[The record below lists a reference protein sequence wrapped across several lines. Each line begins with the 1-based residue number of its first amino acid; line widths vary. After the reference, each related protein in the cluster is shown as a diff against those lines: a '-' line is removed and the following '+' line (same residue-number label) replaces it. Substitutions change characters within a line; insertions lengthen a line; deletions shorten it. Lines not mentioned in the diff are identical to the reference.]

1 MKRRSTRK
9 RNPIKRF
16 FKSSP
21 LSLPSL
27 NFSLSRKF
35 RRLKRSWKHSQ
46 FRLPSLN
53 IRFRKKSRRRKRGL
67 SFPTF
72 KLPSFNL
79 LSPFQQVSYSRQE
92 ETNSLFLLSWLGYV
106 ILLGSVIDYL
116 LILYPPQLTDPNWE
130 FQAFTQMVN
139 NAWALLLAV
148 LLIFLPKRDFVR
160 RLELNFLSLIRWGL
174 LLGGILFI
182 LLVPLGIMNTIRIQ
196 QNTVAQF
203 SRQETARSEQLNNLQ
218 QALESEQL
226 SQQQL
231 QRLAVALNL
240 QEVSNSSQLDTTL
253 IEEIEDRKKELR
265 QQVTTEKSNR
275 SRQLVGQAI
284 RVNLQALLIGSFL
297 IRSWWEIR
305 WLKQIRKRASRKR
318 YSQKK
323 EQSSQNEME
332 ISPQPNPLNEAQ
344 ENPENRES

>member
-9 RNPIKRF
+9 RNPVKRF
-16 FKSSP
+16 FKSLP
-21 LSLPSL
+21 LQLPPL

-53 IRFRKKSRRRKRGL
+53 IRFRKKSRWKKRGL

-79 LSPFQQVSYSRQE
+79 VSPFQQVSYSRQE

-116 LILYPPQLTDPNWE
+116 LILYPPQLTNPNWE

-139 NAWALLLAV
+139 NAWALLLAI

-160 RLELNFLSLIRWGL
+160 RLELNFLNLIRWGL

-203 SRQETARSEQLNNLQ
+203 SRQETARTEKLNNLQ
-218 QALESEQL
+218 QTLESEQL

-240 QEVSNSSQLDTTL
+240 QEVSNSSQLGTTL
-253 IEEIEDRKKELR
+253 IEEIEDRKKQLR
-265 QQVTTEKSNR
+265 QQVTNQKGNR
-275 SRQLVGQAI
+275 SRQLVGQSI

-318 YSQKK
+318 HSQKK
-323 EQSSQNEME
+323 EQSSQNEEEM
-332 ISPQPNPLNEAQ
+332 SPQPDPLDEAQ